1 MKSVRT
7 KVLVSVH
14 GQPVSHVGTVKTV
27 QAGTLEEQFLG
38 NGRQNSNNDVVKPA
52 SASRRCTRIRGVSTI
67 VPLIVRAL

>member
-1 MKSVRT
+1 MQSVWT

-52 SASRRCTRIRGVSTI
+52 SRRCTRIRGVSTI

>member
-1 MKSVRT
+1 MQSVRT
-7 KVLVSVH
+7 EVLVSVH

-52 SASRRCTRIRGVSTI
+52 SRRYTRIRGISTI